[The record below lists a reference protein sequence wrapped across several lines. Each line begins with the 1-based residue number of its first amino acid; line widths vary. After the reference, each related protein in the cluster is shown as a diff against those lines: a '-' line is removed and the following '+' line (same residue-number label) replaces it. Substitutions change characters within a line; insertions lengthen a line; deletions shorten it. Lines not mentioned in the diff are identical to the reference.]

1 MLSHELND
9 ILEDKNRLLTET
21 YFELQRYFEQK
32 YGNDSVV
39 IMEIGSFFEVYEVDN
54 DDIKIG
60 KAKEIAQL
68 LNIQLT
74 KKNKSISENSEKN
87 PLLAGVPSISFERYL
102 DRLVQEKRYTIIIV
116 RQKGQPPKVSRYI
129 SQILSPGTNFDY
141 LQNHDE
147 NFIAS
152 LMVDV
157 NKDIFSIGYAAIDV
171 STGKTF
177 LYEAHGTSED
187 ASFALDEIYHLLHIH
202 NTSEVVLSFIDGVK
216 EQKETLRYLEIEQ
229 HYHYSINPIR
239 HEIGYQNELFKNVY
253 QIQSLLSPVEH
264 LDLERTPLTSEAL
277 SILIDFVVEH
287 DYQIIQKLSQPKI
300 LDNRY
305 FVYLGNS
312 ALEQLNIISKDK
324 DEKTLLKLI
333 DKSSTAMGKR
343 LLKERLLHPIMDEKE
358 LKRRYNL
365 SDKLKNH
372 AKILDTQLQKIYDLE
387 RILRRIKLHRLH
399 PFEVNFLHSS
409 LGALNGIHT
418 YLKDNA
424 LPTPSF
430 EQSETK
436 AFISEI
442 EKTFDLNVTARFTS
456 QTMSE
461 NLFLPGVDAQID
473 ELIDSNRLKLN
484 VFNTLMEQIDNLVKA
499 NSNRS
504 EGSFVTLGFL
514 EKEGYYLNISRNRF
528 SMIENEFA
536 NTTLKI
542 GDELFHFASFNI
554 KKLTNNVKI
563 TSQQIDK
570 LSLAIMRDQGKI
582 VLLAKERYTNVLKR
596 FEHAY
601 SILIERTIQFIADL
615 DVALNNAKLAQNF
628 NYCRPQIVQTENDEN
643 FMQILSLRHPLI
655 EMQEEHGIYVPNDV
669 YFGPKSYLDTTEP
682 DNVMLQAN
690 NSNAVYGVLL
700 YGINS
705 SGKSSLMK
713 SIGISVVL
721 AQAGFFVPA
730 SKMRFTLFDS
740 IFTRIVSKDNLIK
753 GLSTF
758 AVEMLELKNIFNRGT
773 KKSLILGDEISH
785 GTETLSGVSIVAS
798 AIMKLAQKQ
807 SIFLFATHLHQLA
820 TMEEIENLEHI
831 VNLHLGVEYDDKND
845 KLIFERKLQ
854 IGSGSSVYGLEFA
867 KSLHM
872 DREFL
877 DGAEQI
883 RKKLANDYSNVE
895 MLVQKRKSSYNKRVY
910 LTRCV
915 ICDQPVADVHHIKE
929 QQSASK
935 SGHIEHFHQNHQ
947 YNLIPLCKKHHKEIH
962 DGKIRVNGFMMTSKG
977 LELHYDDEYGK

>member
-1 MLSHELND
+1 MLSHDLND
-9 ILEDKNRLLTET
+9 ILENKNKLLTEI
-21 YFELQRYFEQK
+21 YFELQRYFESK
-32 YGNDSVV
+32 YGENSVV
-39 IMEIGSFFEVYEVDN
+39 IMEIGSFFEIYEVDN
-54 DDIKIG
+54 DEMKIG

-74 KKNKSISENSEKN
+74 KKNKSISENSEAN
-87 PLLAGVPSISFERYL
+87 PLLAGVPAISFERYL
-102 DRLVQEKRYTIIIV
+102 DRLVQEKHYTIIIV

-141 LQNHDE
+141 VQNHDE

-171 STGKTF
+171 TTGKTY

-187 ASFALDEIYHLLHIH
+187 SSFALDEIYHLLHIH
-202 NTSEVVLSFIDGVK
+202 NTSEVVLSFIEGVK

-229 HYHYSINPIR
+229 QYHYSINTVR
-239 HEIGYQNELFKNVY
+239 HEIAYQNELFKNVY
-253 QIQSLLSPVEH
+253 QIRSLLSPVEH

-287 DYQIIQKLSQPKI
+287 DYQIIQKLSMPKI

-312 ALEQLNIISKDK
+312 ALEQLNVISKDK

-372 AKILDTQLQKIYDLE
+372 AKLLDAQLQKIYDLE

-409 LGALNGIHT
+409 LGAVSAVHS
-418 YLKDNA
+418 YLKENA
-424 LPTPSF
+424 LPTPDF
-430 EQSETK
+430 EPSETK
-436 AFISEI
+436 AFIDEI

-456 QTMSE
+456 QTMSD

-473 ELIDSNRLKLN
+473 ELIEENRVKRN
-484 VFNTLMEQIDNLVKA
+484 VFHALMERIDELVKE

-504 EGSFVTLGFL
+504 EGKYVTLGFL

-528 SMIENEFA
+528 SIIEKEFA
-536 NTTLKI
+536 SQSLNI
-542 GDELFHFASFNI
+542 EGELYHFASFTI
-554 KKLTNNVKI
+554 KKLTNSVKI
-563 TSQQIDK
+563 TSEQTDR
-570 LSLAIMRDQGKI
+570 LSHAIMRNQNKI
-582 VLLAKERYTNVLKR
+582 VALAKERYTNVLKR

-601 SILIERTIQFIADL
+601 SILIERTINFLADL
-615 DVALNNAKLAQNF
+615 DVGLNNAKLASNF
-628 NYCRPQIVQTENDEN
+628 NYCRPQIEQNEQDDN
-643 FMQILSLRHPLI
+643 FLQILSLRHPLI
-655 EMQEEHGIYVPNDV
+655 ETQEEHGIYVPNDI
-669 YFGPKSYLDTTEP
+669 YFGPKACLDATEP

-690 NSNAVYGVLL
+690 NSDAVYGVLL

-713 SIGISVVL
+713 SIGIAVVL

-798 AIMKLAQKQ
+798 AIMKLAQKK

-820 TMEEIENLEHI
+820 TMEEIENLQHI

-929 QQSASK
+929 QKSASAN
-935 SGHIEHFHQNHQ
+935 GHIDHFHQNHQ

-962 DGKIRVNGFMMTSKG
+962 EGKIRVNGFMMTSKG
-977 LELHYDDEYGK
+977 LELHYDEE